1 MTRTGFVALVL
12 SVLPVVGCSG
22 SGGSEKTF
30 ITRYPRWEFQKYE
43 RIAVLP
49 FATENPRAAE
59 AARQAFYELEHLLA
73 ANGRFTVVSRS
84 ELAAVL
90 EEQDFSRLADVVDPS
105 TVIPAGRIQ
114 AVQAL
119 VVGKLTTV
127 DMRAEKLIQRIPV
140 YVRDNQGRIVRD
152 RRTGLPREGGE
163 SVREIFVHSARV
175 AGTIRVIDTATSQII
190 FSYSSPPIE
199 RDDSQAGAPPRA
211 SPEEL
216 AVEAARELATDC
228 YTNVAP
234 IRTEVKLKSK
244 MLVIALGYYDGRY
257 DEAGKIPTNLEQF
270 MIAVRELPREC
281 DRNPFRLTVTPED
294 GRENLFEAS
303 FVWSSANPV
312 RGQQFNVPLE
322 PLKRSGAARFVAKL
336 YSGQDEVPI
345 LTRDFKLEVPK
356 ASARGRSGDEGKEA
370 RKDKDDDEVEDD
382 RRSSV

>member
-1 MTRTGFVALVL
+1 MRAGFVALVL
-12 SVLPVVGCSG
+12 GALPAAGCSG

-30 ITRYPRWEFQKYE
+30 ITRYPRWEFQKYQ

-90 EEQDFSRLADVVDPS
+90 QEQDFSRLADVVDPS

-152 RRTGLPREGGE
+152 RRTGLPRVGGE
-163 SVREIFVHSARV
+163 SVREIFVHSARL

-199 RDDSQAGAPPRA
+199 REDSQAGAPPRA
-211 SPEEL
+211 TPEEL
-216 AVEAARELATDC
+216 ALDAARELATDC

-244 MLVIALGYYDGRY
+244 MLVIALGYLDGRY
-257 DEAGKIPTNLEQF
+257 DEVSKVPTNLEQF

-322 PLKRSGAARFVAKL
+322 PLKRSGAAKFVAKL

-345 LTRDFKLEVPK
+345 LTRSFKLEVPRE
-356 ASARGRSGDEGKEA
+356 SARGRSGE
-370 RKDKDDDEVEDD
+370 D
-382 RRSSV
+382 RRQAESEEDEKEEQDEQAAAT

>member
-12 SVLPVVGCSG
+12 GLLPAAGCSG
-22 SGGSEKTF
+22 SGGSERTF
-30 ITRYPRWEFQKYE
+30 ITRYPRWEFQKYQ

-49 FATENPRAAE
+49 FATEDPRAAE

-73 ANGRFTVVSRS
+73 ANGKFTVVSRS

-114 AVQAL
+114 AVQAII
-119 VVGKLTTV
+119 VGKLTTV
-127 DMRAEKLIQRIPV
+127 DTKAEKLVQRIPV
-140 YVRDNQGRIVRD
+140 YVRDNKGRIVRD
-152 RRTGLPREGGE
+152 RRTGLPLVGGE
-163 SVREIFVHSARV
+163 NVREVFVHGARV

-190 FSYSSPPIE
+190 FSYSAPPIE
-199 RDDSQAGAPPRA
+199 REDSQVGAPPRTT
-211 SPEEL
+211 PEEL
-216 AVEAARELATDC
+216 AVDAARELATDC

-234 IRTEVKLKSK
+234 IQTEVKLKSK

-257 DEAGKIPTNLEQF
+257 DETSKIPANVEQF

-281 DRNPFRLTVTPED
+281 DRNPFRLTVTQED
-294 GRENLFEAS
+294 GRENLFDAN

-322 PLKRSGAARFVAKL
+322 PLRRSGASRFVAKL

-345 LTRDFKLEVPK
+345 LTRDFKIEVPK
-356 ASARGRSGDEGKEA
+356 ESSRSRPVEDRKQEGDEK
-370 RKDKDDDEVEDD
+370 KDEQDD
-382 RRSSV
+382 RAAAV